1 MMYIYLITIDSGKIT
16 LHMCHLASQNS
27 VNHTDVW
34 QKNRNKRQASNMV
47 IIFNMFY
54 LYALN
59 LQGNSNNILLNF
71 LLLLFKCMCAEEYSN
86 VLGRIVRRMK
96 KKLS

>member
-1 MMYIYLITIDSGKIT
+1 MCIYLITIDAGKIT
-16 LHMCHLASQNS
+16 LHMCHLASLNS

-47 IIFNMFY
+47 IIFHTFY

-59 LQGNSNNILLNF
+59 LQGNSNNILLSLFCCSNAYVQESIQMCLKE
-71 LLLLFKCMCAEEYSN
+71 LLD
-86 VLGRIVRRMK
+86 R
-96 KKLS
+96 